1 MICSLRKDIG
11 PQKCA
16 KGARNGAAIFAPLAL
31 LCGQV
36 LFAADPAKVI
46 SPTEELL
53 PTLPAGFTAQLFARE
68 PAIRNPC
75 AMAFD
80 ARGRLFVGQGPQYR
94 NPKPDT
100 PGDTVVMLTDAD
112 GDGVAETAK
121 TFATG
126 LNCVQGLA
134 WHGRDLWVANAPD
147 LTIVRDLDGDDV
159 ADEYVLVFTDLGN
172 IEHGIHGLNWA
183 PDGKLYMSKGNS
195 KGLMQPGRIAPKPFR
210 ELWAVAA
217 PAGTPDFPPPR
228 TFKRADYK
236 ATYHDPQDDWGR
248 MGGILRCDDLGA
260 NLEIVSRGYRNPF
273 DIGFDSGFNWLG
285 TDNDQSDGDRIF
297 MSFPGA
303 NFGWAHGWSAHWTG
317 EGHLPTVPISGKVF
331 TGSGTGVLF
340 SDSPQMPAGFRG
352 VWFINDWLRRTTFV
366 YRPRWD
372 GALLQPEGGK
382 WEPFI
387 QGGRALFN
395 PVEIEH
401 GPDGALYLTGWGAK
415 LGADLK
421 DGQQLNEGR
430 IFRITPP
437 GFSAANWKSAKRTKP
452 LAQWTFAELADDL
465 GTAIPVWRSDAQDEL
480 VRRGAGV
487 RADLVAL
494 VTGSGKALS
503 TAQETWALWTLGRLE
518 PQNRAIDEWFA
529 TKGHALSLNAKL
541 QSLRIAAHRIREAQ
555 REAKLPEFV
564 LASLGDS
571 EARVRFEAVQ
581 AIGQARQR
589 GLAEAVW
596 ALAAK
601 ESDRIA
607 FYAAWHTLL
616 EIAPLP
622 ALHEKLAD
630 SRAGVRR
637 AALLALLD
645 RGALDERAVRGLLN
659 DLDASTASLA
669 ALWLAKRDGNP
680 LVVIEP
686 PAGDFTDS
694 MRVKITPG
702 LKPSSVRFTLDGSEP
717 TLKTVTSRDDLLLR
731 KTTTVKAALFID
743 GKKVGPTAE
752 SVYRKRE
759 PAAEERIELTAPPIP
774 TTIAAVLPLLKDGDA
789 KRGRAV
795 FFTAGCAACHAV
807 GAEGGAFGP
816 DLTELAE
823 RGNVER
829 VIRAILEPNAEI
841 TEGFALLNVST
852 SDGKSYAGRL
862 QEETSR
868 QLALMQPD
876 GQTVRIPKAD
886 IAKRESLHL
895 SPMPPFD
902 RVLAAQPLADLVAW
916 LTGGG
921 KATAANSGA
930 KTSAAP
936 RVSTFA
942 ADVREDRIVI
952 TDDGRPVASYVF
964 KDTQTFRPHLQ
975 NLHAPG
981 GARISRTHPPAANE
995 PNDHATMHPGAW
1007 FAFGSINGEDF
1018 WRNKA
1023 RIEHERFVEPPTV
1036 KNGVLSF
1043 ATANRLLTTAGQP
1056 VASQI
1061 LRVSIARQGDAY
1073 LFTCETTLKSDD
1085 RDLVFGEQE
1094 EMGFGV
1100 RLATPLIEKNGGKVV
1115 NSDERMG
1122 AKQAWGKVADW
1133 CGYTHTVDGR
1143 VLGAAI
1149 FASPK
1154 NPQRSWWH
1162 TRDYGLMVANPFGKR
1177 VLPAGS
1183 DGNLTLKRGE
1193 PLTLRFGLLIF
1204 DAPAMPD
1211 FAAVYKSF
1219 SAAP

>member
-1 MICSLRKDIG
+1 MILPLKI
-11 PQKCA
+11 
-16 KGARNGAAIFAPLAL
+16 IHIAPLAL
-31 LCGQV
+31 LCGRV
-36 LFAADPAKVI
+36 LFAAEPAKVI
-46 SPTEELL
+46 SPAEELL
-53 PTLPAGFTAQLFARE
+53 PIVPAGFTARLFARE
-68 PAIRNPC
+68 PAVRNPC

-100 PGDTVVMLTDAD
+100 PGDTIVLLTDAD
-112 GDGVAETAK
+112 GDGVAESAR

-147 LTIVRDLDGDDV
+147 LTVVRDLDGDDI
-159 ADEYVLVFTDLGN
+159 ADEYVLVYTDLGN

-210 ELWAVAA
+210 ELWDVTA

-228 TFKRADYK
+228 TFKRSDYK
-236 ATYHDPQDDWGR
+236 AAYHDPQDDWGR

-285 TDNDQSDGDRIF
+285 TDNDQSEGDRIF
-297 MSFPGA
+297 MSFFGA

-331 TGSGTGVLF
+331 AGSGTGVVY
-340 SDSPQMPAGFRG
+340 SDSPQMPANLRG

-372 GALLQPEGGK
+372 GALLQPEGGR

-387 QGGRALFN
+387 SGGRALFH

-415 LGADLK
+415 LGADIK

-430 IFRITPP
+430 VFRVTSP
-437 GFSAANWKSAKRTKP
+437 GFVPARWKSAKRTKP

-465 GTAIPVWRSDAQDEL
+465 GTAITVWRSDAQDEL
-480 VRRGAGV
+480 VRRGAAV
-487 RADLVAL
+487 RVDLIAL
-494 VTGSGKALS
+494 LARGGNALP

-518 PQNRAIDEWFA
+518 PQNRAIDDWFA
-529 TKGHALSLNAKL
+529 TKGHTLSANAKL
-541 QSLRIAAHRIREAQ
+541 QSLRIVAHRIREWQ
-555 REAKLPEFV
+555 REAQLPEFV
-564 LASLGDS
+564 VTALGDR
-571 EARVRFEAVQ
+571 EPRVRFEAVQ

-589 GLAEAVW
+589 ELTDAVW

-601 ESDRIA
+601 ETDRIA

-622 ALHEKLAD
+622 AIREKLAD
-630 SRAGVRR
+630 ARAGVRR

-645 RGALDERAVRGLLN
+645 RGALDDTAVRGLLN
-659 DLDASTASLA
+659 DLDAPTANLA

-686 PAGDFTDS
+686 PAGDFTES
-694 MRVKITPG
+694 VRVKITPG
-702 LKPSSVRFTLDGSEP
+702 LKPSTVRFTLDGSEP
-717 TLKTVTSRDDLLLR
+717 TLRTVSSRDDLLLR
-731 KTTTVKAALFID
+731 KTTTVRAALFID

-752 SVYRKRE
+752 STYRKRE
-759 PAAEERIELTAPPIP
+759 PAAGETIALPPPAIP
-774 TTIAAVLPLLKDGDA
+774 TTVAAVLPLLKNADA
-789 KRGRAV
+789 ARGRAV

-807 GAEGGAFGP
+807 GSEGGAFGP

-829 VIRAILEPNAEI
+829 VIHAILEPNAEI
-841 TEGFALLNVST
+841 TEGFSLINVT
-852 SDGKSYAGRL
+852 TTDGKSFAGRL
-862 QEETSR
+862 QEETAR

-876 GQTVRIPKAD
+876 GLTVRVAKAD
-886 IAKRESLHL
+886 IAKRESLHV
-895 SPMPPFD
+895 SPMPAFD
-902 RVLAAQPLADLVAW
+902 RVLAAQPLADLVTW
-916 LTGGG
+916 LTGP
-921 KATAANSGA
+921 ALAAVPSRDGSSVRAGVPTSGSPPTGSFVA
-930 KTSAAP
+930 EM
-936 RVSTFA
+936 R
-942 ADVREDRIVI
+942 DDRLVI
-952 TDDGRPVASYVF
+952 TDHGRPVASYVF
-964 KDTQTFRPHLQ
+964 KDAQTFRPHLQ

-981 GARISRTHPPAANE
+981 GARISRTHPPAAGE

-1023 RIEHERFVEPPTV
+1023 RIEHERFVGPPV
-1036 KNGVLSF
+1036 VENGVLSF
-1043 ATANRLLTTAGQP
+1043 ATANRLLTTAGQQL
-1056 VASQI
+1056 ASQMVRI
-1061 LRVSIARQGDAY
+1061 SIAPQGASAY

-1085 RDLVFGEQE
+1085 RDLIFGEQE

-1100 RLATPLIEKNGGKVV
+1100 RLATPLIEKNGGQVV
-1115 NSDERMG
+1115 NDGGLVG

-1133 CGYTHTVDGR
+1133 CSYTHTIDGR

-1149 FASPK
+1149 FASSQ
-1154 NPQRSWWH
+1154 NPRRSWWH
-1162 TRDYGLMVANPFGKR
+1162 TRDYGLMVANAFGKR

-1183 DGNLTLKRGE
+1183 DGTLTVKRGDA
-1193 PLTLRFGLLIF
+1193 LTLRYGLLIF
-1204 DAPAMPD
+1204 DAPLAPD
-1211 FAAVYKSF
+1211 FAAALKAF
-1219 SAAP
+1219 NTAP